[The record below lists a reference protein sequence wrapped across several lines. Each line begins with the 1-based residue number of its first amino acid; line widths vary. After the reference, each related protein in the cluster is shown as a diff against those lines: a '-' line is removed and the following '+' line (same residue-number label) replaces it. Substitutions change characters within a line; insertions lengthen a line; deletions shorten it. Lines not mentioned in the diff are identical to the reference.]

1 MSQTVEGVNNAEGID
16 VHEYAFKKSVSF
28 TNNHK
33 VKQLLREP
41 NHVLG
46 YLEYFLVLFIV
57 VDVPLPKKWRGIVEK
72 VNDLSAEMG
81 VFSTLSA
88 AKAKVFEISLGFK
101 MLVLFSAIG
110 GLFIVF
116 FDIILTTQ

>member
-1 MSQTVEGVNNAEGID
+1 MFWGIWSI
-16 VHEYAFKKSVSF
+16 FWFS
-28 TNNHK
+28 
-33 VKQLLREP
+33 LLLLMF
-41 NHVLG
+41 V
-46 YLEYFLVLFIV
+46 Y
-57 VDVPLPKKWRGIVEK
+57 PKKWRGIVEK

-81 VFSTLSA
+81 VLSTESA
-88 AKAKVFEISLGFK
+88 AKVKAFEISLGFK

>member
-1 MSQTVEGVNNAEGID
+1 M
-16 VHEYAFKKSVSF
+16 
-28 TNNHK
+28 
-33 VKQLLREP
+33 
-41 NHVLG
+41 G

-57 VDVPLPKKWRGIVEK
+57 VDVRLPKKKWRGIVEK

-81 VFSTLSA
+81 VLSTESA
-88 AKAKVFEISLGFK
+88 AKAKAFEISLGFK

>member
-28 TNNHK
+28 TNNRK

-57 VDVPLPKKWRGIVEK
+57 VDVPLPKKMARHRGKSERLERGNGRIQHSVGGEG
-72 VNDLSAEMG
+72 E
-81 VFSTLSA
+81 
-88 AKAKVFEISLGFK
+88 GF
-101 MLVLFSAIG
+101 
-110 GLFIVF
+110 
-116 FDIILTTQ
+116 

>member
-1 MSQTVEGVNNAEGID
+1 M
-16 VHEYAFKKSVSF
+16 
-28 TNNHK
+28 
-33 VKQLLREP
+33 
-41 NHVLG
+41 
-46 YLEYFLVLFIV
+46 
-57 VDVPLPKKWRGIVEK
+57 EK

-81 VFSTLSA
+81 VFSKVSA